1 MRVLFAASEAHPF
14 IKSGG
19 LGDVIGALPKE
30 LRNLDVDAR
39 VIIPRYKG
47 IRKDLFENMV
57 YVKTFNVPVGWRNQ
71 NCNVFEYTY
80 DDIIYYFIDNN
91 YYFDRNEMYGH
102 IDDGERF
109 AFFSR
114 AVLNFLK
121 ENNWC
126 PDIIH
131 CNDWQTGMIPVM
143 LRVEY
148 YNDSFYSNIKTVF
161 SIHNLLFQGN
171 YVPSVLPELF
181 GYDYR
186 LYDNMSLE
194 LNGNVSFMKGG
205 INFSDK
211 VSTVSKTY
219 AEEIKTKEY
228 GENLEGLLSYRSND
242 LIGIVNGID
251 YNEYNPENDMHIC
264 KKYGIYNLQDKVENK
279 KDLQRSL
286 GLPVNENTPIISIV
300 SRLTNQKGIDLI
312 INSIEQILKREAQLI
327 VLGTGEEK
335 YENYFR
341 GLKEKYSDRVSANI
355 QFDNGLA
362 HRIYAGS
369 DMFLMPS
376 MFEPCGLGQLIALRY
391 GTIPIVRETGGLKDT
406 VIPYNE
412 VTGIGTGFS
421 FREYRQ
427 EDLSLIMNYG
437 LDVYYNNKEAWYSLV
452 NQAITSDNSWS
463 KSANEYKNL
472 YERIICG

>member
-47 IRKDLFENMV
+47 IRKDLFENML
-57 YVKTFNVPVGWRNQ
+57 YIRSFNVPVGWRNQ

-80 DDIIYYFIDNN
+80 DNIIYYFIDNN

-121 ENNWC
+121 ENDWC
-126 PDIIH
+126 PDVIH

-143 LRVEY
+143 LKVEY

-194 LNGNVSFMKGG
+194 LNGSVSFMKGG

-211 VSTVSKTY
+211 ISTVSKTY
-219 AEEIKTKEY
+219 AEEIKTKEF

-251 YNEYNPENDMHIC
+251 YNEYNPENDMHIS
-264 KKYGIYNLQDKVENK
+264 KKYGIYNLQDKLENK

-286 GLPVNENTPIISIV
+286 GLPVNENIPVLSIV
-300 SRLTNQKGIDLI
+300 SRLTHQKGIDLI
-312 INSIEQILKREAQLI
+312 MNSIEQILQRGAQLI

-341 GLKEKYSDRVSANI
+341 YLKDKYSDRVSTNI

-412 VTGIGTGFS
+412 TTGIGTGFS

-427 EDLSLIMNYG
+427 EDLSLIMNYA
-437 LDVYYNNKEAWYSLV
+437 LDVYYNNREAWYSLV
-452 NQAITSDNSWS
+452 NQAISSDNSWS

-472 YERIICG
+472 YERIIWG

>member
-47 IRKDLFENMV
+47 IRKDLFENML
-57 YVKTFNVPVGWRNQ
+57 YIRSFNVPVGWRNQ

-80 DDIIYYFIDNN
+80 DNIIYYFIDNN

-121 ENNWC
+121 ENDWC
-126 PDIIH
+126 PDVIH

-143 LRVEY
+143 LKVEY

-194 LNGNVSFMKGG
+194 LNGSVSFMKGG

-219 AEEIKTKEY
+219 AEEIKTKEF

-251 YNEYNPENDMHIC
+251 YNEYNPENDMHIS
-264 KKYGIYNLQDKVENK
+264 KKYGIYNLQDKLENK

-286 GLPVNENTPIISIV
+286 GLPVNENIPVLSIV
-300 SRLTNQKGIDLI
+300 SRLTHQKGIDLI
-312 INSIEQILKREAQLI
+312 MNSIEQILQRGAQLI

-341 GLKEKYSDRVSANI
+341 YLKDKYSDRVSTNI

-412 VTGIGTGFS
+412 TTGIGTGFS

-427 EDLSLIMNYG
+427 EDLSLIMNYA

-452 NQAITSDNSWS
+452 NQAISSDNSWS

-472 YERIICG
+472 YERIIWG